1 MGAPFRQAS
10 TQMEDLWHI
19 LEVSSAMTALEV
31 PITRSLPLDGAQT
44 TGLSL
49 TPGVPTG
56 ASLAVSV
63 WLGACS
69 PISPSLRPAWQAAV
83 QGMDFHLKEALRHRQ
98 VV

>member
-1 MGAPFRQAS
+1 
-10 TQMEDLWHI
+10 MEDLWHI

-83 QGMDFHLKEALRHRQ
+83 QGMDFHLKEALSHRQ